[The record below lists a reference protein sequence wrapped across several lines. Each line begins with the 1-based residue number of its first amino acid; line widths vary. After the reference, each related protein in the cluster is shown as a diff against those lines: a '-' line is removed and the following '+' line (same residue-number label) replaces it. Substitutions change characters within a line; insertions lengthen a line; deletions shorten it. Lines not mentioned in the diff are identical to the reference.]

1 MTERRC
7 ASTSLPENVLTFG
20 VERPYAVS
28 MSSNIHPRDQ
38 AAQIARQAEY
48 NARAERSRTKTYQ
61 FQPGDYGKRTEEF
74 DLALTFDEVKRKYYP
89 VRTPSLPD
97 VGAGPVV

>member
-20 VERPYAVS
+20 VERPYAVN
-28 MSSNIHPRDQ
+28 MSNIHPRDQ

-48 NARAERSRTKTYQ
+48 NARVERSRTKTYQ
-61 FQPGDYGKRTEEF
+61 FQPGDCGKRTEEF
-74 DLALTFDEVKRKYYP
+74 DLALVFDEVERKYYP
-89 VRTPSLPD
+89 RRTPSLPD
-97 VGAGPVV
+97 AGPGPTV